1 MPNST
6 DEDNR
11 PIGHLP
17 EKPMCG
23 IMTSESKGGGQMGCT
38 MTNCKLHNIF
48 GHGNRTV
55 QSPQQS
61 QVEHTRNRITNVT
74 FTSLQCTLHGSSVV
88 LQMRR
93 VHDEQ
98 AQQWRASM
106 ISWSCK
112 DVQIQCALQKLRRQ
126 RSLAITTVRVSPSR
140 EKGRRSI
147 ASLSSDTE

>member
-6 DEDNR
+6 DEDDR

-17 EKPMCG
+17 QKPTCR
-23 IMTSESKGGGQMGCT
+23 IMTSESKAGGQMGCA
-38 MTNCKLHNIF
+38 MTNCKLHNAF
-48 GHGNRTV
+48 SHRNRMV

-61 QVEHTRNRITNVT
+61 QMEHTRNRITDVT
-74 FTSLQCTLHGSSVV
+74 FTSLQCTLHESSVV

-106 ISWSCK
+106 ISWSCR

-126 RSLAITTVRVSPSR
+126 CSLVITAVRVPPSR
-140 EKGRRSI
+140 EKGRRSTT
-147 ASLSSDTE
+147 SLSSDTE